1 MDEQIDELKQV
12 IIRAL
17 TNALPGA
24 QVSFDPYPGFGKLHP
39 VVVWDGFED
48 KPFLERQQG
57 VSDLLRSKLSEEQ
70 RLATGFLLLA
80 SHAEV
85 NASEPVTA

>member
-1 MDEQIDELKQV
+1 MDEQIDELKRV
-12 IIRAL
+12 ITKVLAD
-17 TNALPGA
+17 ALPG
-24 QVSFDPYPGFGKLHP
+24 VEVDFDPYPGYGKLHP

-48 KPFLERQQG
+48 KPFLERQHN
-57 VSDLLRSKLSEEQ
+57 VWDLLRPQLSEEQ

-85 NASEPVTA
+85 NAMEPVAA